1 MWYVIQV
8 HTGTEEKVCRQCGQI
23 IDRSILERCFIPRF
37 QQKIRFLGEW
47 HMQNEILFPG
57 YVFLISDH
65 PDDLAESLR
74 RVIGMTKLLKTG
86 EEITPLAPQEIGLLQ
101 KLGKE
106 DQEIEMSTG
115 IIEGDRVQIL
125 TGPLLGMEGMIKK
138 IDRHKRMAYLDVEM
152 FGRRVEMRVG
162 LEIIKKEKQK

>member
-1 MWYVIQV
+1 MWYVIQI
-8 HTGTEEKVCRQCGQI
+8 HTGTEEKICRQCGQV
-23 IDRSILERCFIPRF
+23 IDCSILEGCFIPRF
-37 QQKIRFLGEW
+37 QQKKRFLGEW

-65 PDDLAESLR
+65 PDELAESLR

-86 EEITPLAPQEIGLLQ
+86 EEITPLSQQEIALLQ

-106 DQEIEMSTG
+106 DLEIEMSTG

-138 IDRHKRMAYLDVEM
+138 IDRHKRMAYLEVKM
-152 FGRRVEMRVG
+152 FGRTVEMKVG
-162 LEIIKKEKQK
+162 LEIIKKEK